1 MNNNITGNVSIDNEG
16 TIYADGKFVR
26 NITRWKI
33 ASPVTLLAN
42 TTCVVIEGKTLYGG
56 SGGDVG
62 AILGSFSNGILTD
75 ESWQCII
82 SNASKS
88 QLVWPKVKSYARNN
102 NETDSVWIKH
112 NSNEAVANIDGN
124 ATWIWTEKNNEERV
138 TCRRSF
144 GK

>member
-26 NITRWKI
+26 SITRWKVS
-33 ASPVTLLAN
+33 SPVTLLAN
-42 TTCVVIEGKTLYGG
+42 TTCVVIEGKTTRGG
-56 SGGDVG
+56 KGDDVG

-75 ESWQCII
+75 DSWQCII

-124 ATWIWTEKNNEERV
+124 ATWIWTKNEKEERV